1 MPRWREGE
9 YWAPFALLDLVLRA
23 KGRDNCHSSIP
34 ASGDPSFSD
43 AGCLKTCKHFSSYCI
58 CQNMVSWISPKLLQY
73 FWLANLDIS
82 GDVGWCHSIFEN
94 MQTPSHPNKPTES
107 GIIIAHSSILLK
119 VISRILNFLTA
130 VVEIEASEKRAKV
143 ETENQFWLKSGRGN
157 EDVWPILAGSK
168 NLWTLYSANEAVWPT
183 IPRSF
188 KTFHLKCFSY

>member
-1 MPRWREGE
+1 MEGGRVLSSLCIVGPRPPSQG
-9 YWAPFALLDLVLRA
+9 
-23 KGRDNCHSSIP
+23 KGITVTPPSRPPATPPSPMRDVWKHANTSPLTVFSKTWS
-34 ASGDPSFSD
+34 AGFLQSF
-43 AGCLKTCKHFSSYCI
+43 
-58 CQNMVSWISPKLLQY
+58 WQY
-73 FWLANLDIS
+73 FWLPNFDIS

-94 MQTPSHPNKPTES
+94 MQTPSHPNNLPTES
-107 GIIIAHSSILLK
+107 GIIVTHSSILLK
-119 VISRILNFLTA
+119 VIARLLDIKTA
-130 VVEIEASEKRAKV
+130 VVEIEASKKRAKV